1 MICQS
6 APPGSTR
13 PASFSP
19 RKLPPVIGITRR
31 RPCAVSPSSCAGASV
46 ISALRSGWSVK
57 RLEKPEKL
65 AKGARRL
72 AFLLLAPRVA
82 DERAQLLEVGAR
94 VIGHVVGERRVVGQQ
109 FLAQRFQAAMA
120 CGFRG
125 GVAGERVE
133 LLAQRPRVDVA
144 HQATDVLDLTT
155 PALVRRD
162 ALRLEHGVAQ
172 LFGHAHVGEHRLGEL
187 DQLDAERLQVV
198 HLFLALGFAE
208 RGDCAVL
215 HLVIIAP
222 PCRSATGSRSSK
234 QSFATWR
241 RACLRARGTA
251 ARAAPIARGRRPTA
265 SPSPCAKAS
274 PTPSSTTATA
284 ASA

>member
-6 APPGSTR
+6 APPGRTR

-31 RPCAVSPSSCAGASV
+31 RPCAVPPRSRAGASV

-120 CGFRG
+120 GGLRG

-133 LLAQRPRVDVA
+133 LLA
-144 HQATDVLDLTT
+144 
-155 PALVRRD
+155 
-162 ALRLEHGVAQ
+162 
-172 LFGHAHVGEHRLGEL
+172 
-187 DQLDAERLQVV
+187 
-198 HLFLALGFAE
+198 
-208 RGDCAVL
+208 
-215 HLVIIAP
+215 
-222 PCRSATGSRSSK
+222 
-234 QSFATWR
+234 
-241 RACLRARGTA
+241 
-251 ARAAPIARGRRPTA
+251 
-265 SPSPCAKAS
+265 
-274 PTPSSTTATA
+274 
-284 ASA
+284 